1 MALGTNSLTTGSL
14 TNVFSAIAQF
24 GSASAQATSADLV
37 SLYSGCM
44 VRVENAAV
52 ASLSSS
58 SSSRKR
64 GTFNSMQVA
73 GNIEVLFFLSKRKKN
88 NNHSLQTLCRL
99 LMRLSRPCTS
109 TRTTATTPR
118 CRLVLRHRLAS
129 RSLPCGRRFLE
140 AAVCPSQVP
149 TTPSPSVATPSRTQ
163 TWTACA
169 CRRSSFPALSM
180 RRHRPPGT
188 QFLPNVFLLIFVLF
202 QGDSLGQHCQ
212 CGHICQQR
220 QPARLRNDCIHTGYR
235 QRAVDQPTHFVA
247 VVALVWLDR
256 KLL

>member
-73 GNIEVLFFLSKRKKN
+73 GNIEVLFFFSFKK
-88 NNHSLQTLCRL
+88 
-99 LMRLSRPCTS
+99 
-109 TRTTATTPR
+109 
-118 CRLVLRHRLAS
+118 
-129 RSLPCGRRFLE
+129 
-140 AAVCPSQVP
+140 
-149 TTPSPSVATPSRTQ
+149 
-163 TWTACA
+163 
-169 CRRSSFPALSM
+169 
-180 RRHRPPGT
+180 
-188 QFLPNVFLLIFVLF
+188 
-202 QGDSLGQHCQ
+202 
-212 CGHICQQR
+212 
-220 QPARLRNDCIHTGYR
+220 
-235 QRAVDQPTHFVA
+235 
-247 VVALVWLDR
+247 
-256 KLL
+256 KKK